1 MPRLAARRRIP
12 AQAVALKKYR
22 CGSAP
27 VSKTSDNEDA
37 TAPLWNS
44 EVLSVKNPVS
54 EPIPELPQEPEE
66 GAKIPSSV

>member
-1 MPRLAARRRIP
+1 MPR
-12 AQAVALKKYR
+12 QAVPLKKYR
-22 CGSAP
+22 RGSSP
-27 VSKTSDNEDA
+27 VSKTPDNEHA
-37 TAPLWNS
+37 AASLWNS